1 MCLMEGSVL
10 DRRRTFDRIR
20 SKLKQAVRP
29 YQKRNTKH
37 LIIFCSK
44 QEADMSRK
52 GEGYRWEINKAVSY
66 QRSDASVRNISIWW
80 ACERDV
86 CRRKWRSAFILKCT
100 TRDDF
105 KNQSGMPGFVAPWS
119 HYQFVSIAIANRS
132 APCGLLPLGKVPMSA
147 ATPMRAR
154 PLPHKVHLRKGKAWI
169 NDGPHLD
176 DAKGVSATRRHR
188 RNLVD
193 RRLTKV
199 TSELVS
205 HDFHLSNVTAPNL

>member
-1 MCLMEGSVL
+1 M
-10 DRRRTFDRIR
+10 
-20 SKLKQAVRP
+20 
-29 YQKRNTKH
+29 
-37 LIIFCSK
+37 K
-44 QEADMSRK
+44 QEADMSWK

-86 CRRKWRSAFILKCT
+86 CRRKWRSTFILKCT

-147 ATPMRAR
+147 ATALRA
-154 PLPHKVHLRKGKAWI
+154 PTLPSSSNINRFPKINVLSFFLATELWAGWVGVKVALFANAKYSPVQVLKVAGVTCMNKTGIFRVWNANAMSDNASI
-169 NDGPHLD
+169 TCLQIPADVAVILPD
-176 DAKGVSATRRHR
+176 CDALYSYP
-188 RNLVD
+188 
-193 RRLTKV
+193 
-199 TSELVS
+199 TSY
-205 HDFHLSNVTAPNL
+205 